1 MKKNK
6 NLYLIIIVVLII
18 SGLLGFS
25 YYLSNKGVEA
35 SNLPKDALRD
45 PVVRE
50 AYEYV
55 VENPEFLD
63 YIPCYCNCYSLGH
76 KNIKNCFVSKF
87 KSDGNVV
94 FDHHGVDCAICY
106 HTVLDSK
113 KLFQQGKSVLTIR
126 DFIDNKYS
134 QYGMGTSTPKP

>member
-25 YYLSNKGVEA
+25 YYLNNKGVEA

-55 VENPEFLD
+55 VVMVMLFL
-63 YIPCYCNCYSLGH
+63 IITLSIAP
-76 KNIKNCFVSKF
+76 FVITLS
-87 KSDGNVV
+87 
-94 FDHHGVDCAICY
+94 
-106 HTVLDSK
+106 
-113 KLFQQGKSVLTIR
+113 
-126 DFIDNKYS
+126 
-134 QYGMGTSTPKP
+134 